1 LTLNKQRIE
10 QQQIRLQKGYL
21 TARVNLQNLCAT
33 GSFMEYGQ
41 MAVAAQ
47 RLRWDRV
54 DLKSTT
60 AADGVIAG
68 VGHINSGLVSK
79 KYTQTAIIIFDYS
92 VLVGTQGCFHHLK
105 LDRVLAVAADK
116 KYPVVIF
123 AEGGG
128 GRPGDIDII
137 TVNSDLLYQ
146 SLGTW
151 ASLQG
156 RVQRIAVANGY
167 CFAGNAALF
176 GTADIT
182 IATQSSWTGMVG
194 PAMIKGVVWS

>member
-1 LTLNKQRIE
+1 
-10 QQQIRLQKGYL
+10 
-21 TARVNLQNLCAT
+21 
-33 GSFMEYGQ
+33 
-41 MAVAAQ
+41 
-47 RLRWDRV
+47 
-54 DLKSTT
+54 
-60 AADGVIAG
+60 
-68 VGHINSGLVSK
+68 
-79 KYTQTAIIIFDYS
+79 
-92 VLVGTQGCFHHLK
+92 
-105 LDRVLAVAADK
+105 
-116 KYPVVIF
+116 VVIF

-194 PAMIKGVVWS
+194 PAMMDRNAGSSHD